1 MKIEQIY
8 TGCLAQGAYYIHS
21 GGEAIIIDPLREV
34 QPYLDRLEKDG
45 VVLKYIF
52 ETHFH
57 ADFVS
62 GHLDLSKKTGA
73 PIVFGPTASPSF
85 ECLIAEDGQVFAL
98 GDVKIKVLHTPGHTM
113 ESTCY
118 FLLDAD
124 DTPHS
129 LFSGDTLFLGDVGR
143 PDLSQKAATITQEE
157 LAGMLY
163 DSLMNKIMPLPN
175 EVMVYPAHG
184 AGSACG
190 KNMMKETM
198 DSLGHQKEMNYAL
211 NQPSKEAF
219 IEAVLDGLLPPPA
232 YFPMNVAMNK
242 TGYESVDVVMGN
254 GMRKL
259 EVDAFEVAAESMGA
273 VILDTRAPG
282 EFAKGFVPRS
292 INIGIDGQFAPWVGS
307 VIGDV
312 KTPILLITAPGREEE
327 TAMRLTRVGFDQL
340 LGHLNGGFE
349 TWAAA
354 GKEVDTVNR
363 ISPQTF
369 EAEWNKETYVL
380 DVRKETEYAAEHV
393 DEAYN
398 KPLDC
403 INSWFME
410 MDDSKP
416 FYLHC
421 AGGYRSMIAASIL
434 KSRGVHNFKEVDGGF
449 AAIAKTQLPK
459 TDFMCQSKLQKLS

>member
-1 MKIEQIY
+1 
-8 TGCLAQGAYYIHS
+8 
-21 GGEAIIIDPLREV
+21 
-34 QPYLDRLEKDG
+34 
-45 VVLKYIF
+45 
-52 ETHFH
+52 
-57 ADFVS
+57 
-62 GHLDLSKKTGA
+62 
-73 PIVFGPTASPSF
+73 
-85 ECLIAEDGQVFAL
+85 
-98 GDVKIKVLHTPGHTM
+98 
-113 ESTCY
+113 
-118 FLLDAD
+118 
-124 DTPHS
+124 
-129 LFSGDTLFLGDVGR
+129 
-143 PDLSQKAATITQEE
+143 
-157 LAGMLY
+157 
-163 DSLMNKIMPLPN
+163 
-175 EVMVYPAHG
+175 MVYPAHG

-259 EVDAFEVAAESMGA
+259 EVDAFEVAAESMDA

-312 KTPILLITAPGREEE
+312 KSPILLITAPGREEE
-327 TAMRLTRVGFDQL
+327 TAMRLTRVGFDHL
-340 LGHLNGGFE
+340 LGHLSGGFE
-349 TWAAA
+349 TWAAS
-354 GKEVDTVNR
+354 GREVDAVNR